1 LLHLVNNL
9 AMSIVENEI
18 CCQKL
23 RLRSVDSTRAGPEV
37 KEGVIE
43 VQFHLKGL
51 EDLAVEAIAE

>member
-1 LLHLVNNL
+1 
-9 AMSIVENEI
+9 MSIVENEI

-23 RLRSVDSTRAGPEV
+23 RLRSVDSTPAGPEV